1 MSSLQRA
8 IVFGASTGI
17 GAELV
22 RQLAKSGV
30 HVIAIARR
38 QVFLDQLASEF
49 PEAVIPVVID
59 LSADCDATQVLAELC
74 DRMGGCDLYIYCA
87 GIMPRVGR
95 DEFPTHLDI
104 ESINVNFTA
113 AVRWLNAVALRCQA
127 LKSGTIVGISSVA
140 GDRGRRGGPVYAA
153 TKAGFTVYL
162 EALRNRLAIHGVR
175 VVTIKPGPVR
185 TPMTDGLSKLPLM
198 ISAEKAATLILE
210 HARKGT
216 AVAYVP
222 GIWKLLM
229 SIIRSIPQSLFQ
241 RLDI

>member
-1 MSSLQRA
+1 MSAFRKA

-22 RQLAKSGV
+22 RSLAASGV
-30 HVIAIARR
+30 QVIAIARR
-38 QVFLDQLASEF
+38 QSLLDNLASEF
-49 PEAVIPVVID
+49 PSLVMPVVID
-59 LSADCDATQVLAELC
+59 LTASTDASQVLSDLC
-74 DRMGGCDLYIYCA
+74 DRIGGCDLYIYCA
-87 GIMPRVGR
+87 GIMPRVGK
-95 DEFPTHLDI
+95 DEYPTEMDL
-104 ESINVNFTA
+104 ESIDVNFTS
-113 AVRWLNAVALRCQA
+113 AVRWLNAVALRCQS

-162 EALRNRLAIHGVR
+162 EALRNRLAVQGVR
-175 VVTIKPGPVR
+175 VVTIKPGPVS
-185 TPMTDGLSKLPLM
+185 TPMTDGLAKLPLM
-198 ISAEKAATLILE
+198 ISADKAATLILE

-216 AVAYVP
+216 PVAYVP

-229 SIIRSIPQSLFQ
+229 TVIRSIPQAIFQ

>member
-1 MSSLQRA
+1 MSAFRKA

-22 RQLAKSGV
+22 RSLAASGV
-30 HVIAIARR
+30 QVIAIARR
-38 QVFLDQLASEF
+38 QSLLDNLASEF
-49 PEAVIPVVID
+49 PSLVMPVVID
-59 LSADCDATQVLAELC
+59 LTASTDASQVLSDLC
-74 DRMGGCDLYIYCA
+74 DRIGGCDLYIYCA
-87 GIMPRVGR
+87 GIMPRVGK
-95 DEFPTHLDI
+95 DEYPTEMDL
-104 ESINVNFTA
+104 ESIDVNFTS
-113 AVRWLNAVALRCQA
+113 AVRWLNAVALRCQS

-162 EALRNRLAIHGVR
+162 EALRNRLAVQGVR
-175 VVTIKPGPVR
+175 VVTIKPGPVS
-185 TPMTDGLSKLPLM
+185 TPMTDGLAKLPLM
-198 ISAEKAATLILE
+198 ISADKAATLILE

-216 AVAYVP
+216 PVAYVP

-229 SIIRSIPQSLFQ
+229 TVIRSIPQAVFQ